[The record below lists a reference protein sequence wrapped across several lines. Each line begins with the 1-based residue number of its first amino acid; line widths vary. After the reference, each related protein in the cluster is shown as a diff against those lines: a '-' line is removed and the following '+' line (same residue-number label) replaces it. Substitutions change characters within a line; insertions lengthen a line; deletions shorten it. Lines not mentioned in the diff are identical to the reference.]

1 MYPVLLFQY
10 QFNLYSQMRK
20 ILFGSWLLSL
30 LFCLPVLAQDLVVSG
45 RVTASDDGSGLPGV
59 TVQVKGENR
68 GTTTDANGNYQVTT
82 PTNSTLVFSFI
93 GYLSQEVA
101 VGNRSTVAVTLK
113 SSETNLNEVVV
124 TAIGFEREKKSLGY
138 AINTVKNEE
147 LTIGR
152 TTNVVNSLQA
162 KVAGVRIQSS
172 SGQVGASSAIF
183 IRGFT
188 TFTGSNQP
196 LFVVDGIPIDNSGGG
211 NSLQNG
217 VANSNRGID
226 LNQDEIENLSVLKG
240 PAAAALY
247 GSRAASGAIII
258 TTKKGRKNAKT
269 SVQLTSSYNVNE
281 VNRLPDW
288 QNEYAQGSVGVF
300 NNTSNLSWG
309 PRINGQRVANPFT
322 SAVRQLI
329 GLPDSTNLA
338 AYPNNIRNIFRQ
350 GNNFQKNVANT
361 GGNERSTFRVSYGNL
376 VENGTLPNN
385 RLVRNNFRFN
395 GTSQITNKFTA
406 GVNAEYITSS
416 SKRTQI
422 GNQLSNPFFRTWFL
436 PRNIDLQNLPYQDAA
451 GNQYYFD
458 TSQDNPYWTIDNN
471 RWNDQV
477 NRILGNI
484 NLSYD
489 ILPWLNASYRVGI
502 DNYTQ
507 TIKAYDQIGAV
518 GGATTSAAGTGGI
531 RDEINQTKNLAS
543 YLNLNIKHQ
552 LTQDLGL
559 NLVVGNEITQL
570 NSSLNRITGTTLNV
584 RDFDNI
590 SNATVYTPEASIS
603 MQRLVGVYGDLSLSY
618 KQWLTVN
625 VTGRNDWSST
635 FGRAKRSFFY
645 PGVAA
650 SFVFTEAFPLMKSGN
665 IISFGKLY
673 VNRAK
678 GGKVAPVYTTD
689 TYFLQAA
696 SSDGFGPTIR
706 FPFQQLGGRS
716 LNDVAGN
723 PDLGPEF
730 TTSSEIGLEMSF
742 LRDRLGFEFAY
753 FDQHST
759 DLIFAVP
766 ISPGSGFTNAYKNA
780 GSMRSK
786 GVEVLLRGTP
796 IRTSNL
802 VWSLSANFSH
812 VDPRVESLAAGVPNI
827 FLGGFTTPQARL
839 EEGQPYGILYGSVL
853 NRDANGNVV
862 VTAAGLP
869 TQAPINARIGNPN
882 PQFTMGITSDLS
894 FHGFNFNF
902 LIDIRKGGDA
912 YARNIGDLRRT
923 GAAIETTE
931 FNRFNADGT
940 LSTPYI
946 IEGVKAD
953 GTPNTTRL
961 TAQQYWQN
969 LYTGIGEKYIFD
981 TSWLR
986 LREASL
992 SYTFNKKLLDKTPLG
1007 QLQFGVNGRNLFLY
1021 APNYPHF
1028 DPENSV
1034 LGASNGQGLEFN
1046 ALPQTR
1052 SYGVFL
1058 KASF

>member
-1 MYPVLLFQY
+1 
-10 QFNLYSQMRK
+10 MRK
-20 ILFGSWLLSL
+20 ILLGSWLLSL
-30 LFCLPVLAQDLVVSG
+30 LFCLPVLAQDVSVSG
-45 RVTASDDGSGLPGV
+45 QVTSSDDGSGLPGV
-59 TVQVKGENR
+59 TVQVKGESR
-68 GTTTDANGNYQVTT
+68 GTTTDAQGNYRINAPAT
-82 PTNSTLVFSFI
+82 STLVFSFI
-93 GYLSQEVA
+93 GYKSQEVA
-101 VGNRSTVAVTLK
+101 VGNRSTIAVTLQTDA
-113 SSETNLNEVVV
+113 TNLNEVVV

-147 LTIGR
+147 LTVGR
-152 TTNVVNSLQA
+152 TTNLVNSLQG

-196 LFVVDGIPIDNSGGG
+196 LFVVDGIPIDNSGGT

-258 TTKKGRKNAKT
+258 TTKKGRRNAKT

-281 VNRLPDW
+281 VNRFPDW
-288 QNEYAQGSVGVF
+288 QNQYAQGSNGSTF
-300 NNTSNLSWG
+300 NNLSNFSWG
-309 PRINGQRVANPFT
+309 PRIQGQRVANPFT

-329 GLPDSTNLA
+329 GMPDSTNLTS
-338 AYPNNIRNIFRQ
+338 YPDNIRNVFRQ
-350 GNNFQKNVANT
+350 GNNFQKNVAIT

-376 VENGTLPNN
+376 VENGTLANN

-395 GTSQITNKFTA
+395 GSSQITSKFTA
-406 GVNAEYITSS
+406 GVSAEYITST
-416 SKRTQI
+416 SKRTQV

-451 GNQYYFD
+451 GTQYYFD

-477 NRILGNI
+477 NRVLGNI
-484 NLSYD
+484 NLGYD
-489 ILPWLNASYRVGI
+489 ITPWLNASYKIGI

-518 GGATTSAAGTGGI
+518 GAATTSAGGRGGI
-531 RDEINQTKNLAS
+531 RDETFQTKNLAS
-543 YLNLNIKHQ
+543 YLNLSVKRQI
-552 LTQDLGL
+552 TEDLGF

-570 NSSLNRITGTTLNV
+570 YSNRNRITGTTLNV

-590 SNATVYTPEASIS
+590 TNATVYTPFAEVS
-603 MQRLVGVYGDLSLSY
+603 MQRLIGVYGDFSLNY

-650 SFVFTEAFPLMKSGN
+650 SFVFTEAFPSLKNGGA
-665 IISFGKLY
+665 ISFGKLY

-678 GGKVAPVYTTD
+678 GGKVAPVYSTD
-689 TYFLQAA
+689 TYFLQAQPA
-696 SSDGFGPTIR
+696 DGFGPQIL
-706 FPFQQLGGRS
+706 FPFQQLGGRT
-716 LNDVAGN
+716 LDDAAGN
-723 PDLGPEF
+723 SDLGPEF

-742 LRDRLGFEFAY
+742 LRDRIGFEFAY
-753 FDQHST
+753 YDQHST

-766 ISPGSGFTNAYKNA
+766 ISPSSGFTSAYRNA
-780 GSMRSK
+780 GSMRSR
-786 GVEVLLRGTP
+786 GVEFLLRGTP
-796 IRTSNL
+796 IRTTNL
-802 VWSLSANFSH
+802 TWNLSANFSH

-839 EEGQPYGILYGSVL
+839 EEGQPYGIIYGSVL
-853 NRDANGNVV
+853 NRDANGRVI
-862 VTAAGLP
+862 VTAQGLP
-869 TQAPINARIGNPN
+869 TQAAANQRIGNPN
-882 PQFTMGITSDLS
+882 PQWTMGITSDLS
-894 FHGFNFNF
+894 FRGFNLNF

-923 GAAIETTE
+923 GAAIETAE
-931 FNRFNADGT
+931 FDRFNADGT
-940 LSTPYI
+940 QATPYI
-946 IEGVKAD
+946 IDGVKAD
-953 GTPNTTRL
+953 GSVNTTRL

-969 LYTGIGEKYIFD
+969 LYTGIGETYIFD
-981 TSWLR
+981 TSWMR

-992 SYTFNKKLLDKTPLG
+992 SYSFTNKLLTKTPLG
-1007 QLQFGVNGRNLFLY
+1007 QLQIGINGRNLLLS

-1046 ALPQTR
+1046 SLPQTR